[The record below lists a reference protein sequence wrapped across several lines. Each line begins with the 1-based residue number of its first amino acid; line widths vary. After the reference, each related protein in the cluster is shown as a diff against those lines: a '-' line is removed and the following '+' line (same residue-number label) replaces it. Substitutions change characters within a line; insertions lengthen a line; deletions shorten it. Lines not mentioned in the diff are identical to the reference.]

1 MPVKNEEWILET
13 SLASSSL
20 WADYII
26 VADQHST
33 DRTEEIC
40 KKFEKVIYVKNN
52 HPGLNQSIARQ
63 LLLDEARKIPG
74 NNLIFVLDADEIL
87 SANALHDTHFWKTLD
102 TLKEGQSVVL
112 QWITLRG
119 SIKTYRN
126 D

>member
-1 MPVKNEEWILET
+1 MKKILVMPVKNEERILET

-26 VADQHST
+26 VADQYST

-102 TLKEGQSVVL
+102 TLKE
-112 QWITLRG
+112 
-119 SIKTYRN
+119 
-126 D
+126 